1 MDTFV
6 TVSGSHH
13 GLPDNRGGRARGRWA
28 ETGQERERDR
38 RGRKSGKKD
47 ARKKLKAEERRRS
60 EREREREG
68 TFFLVAAAEEENEGP
83 PGTERQGARRMSCCA
98 HRGVDPRPLGRSY
111 AVVSVPL
118 SHGRVYIRVLTAFK
132 LQSYIE
138 KWASAVLS
146 SLFSPFSL
154 HSSVKTTGVRF
165 SE

>member
-1 MDTFV
+1 MVYRTIVVDALEDDERRQDKREKETGGEGRV
-6 TVSGSHH
+6 EKKT
-13 GLPDNRGGRARGRWA
+13 RGRSWRRRRGEEARG
-28 ETGQERERDR
+28 
-38 RGRKSGKKD
+38 
-47 ARKKLKAEERRRS
+47 
-60 EREREREG
+60 REREREG